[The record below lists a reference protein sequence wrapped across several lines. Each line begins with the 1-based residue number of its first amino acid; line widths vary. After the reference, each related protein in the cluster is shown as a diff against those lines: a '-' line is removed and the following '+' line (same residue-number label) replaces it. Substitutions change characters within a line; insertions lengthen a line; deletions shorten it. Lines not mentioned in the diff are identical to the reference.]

1 MQIIFLKLKS
11 LQRKKPTRL
20 VTAAA
25 SPVAGPTAAAGS
37 RSTHEVENEVVR
49 ETASPPV
56 LCREDFRWPSCKRR
70 VSRQSVS
77 ARLPDEYILSLTT
90 HFTRSADSCCS
101 IHDYL
106 KLKVNISLYFPWFHK
121 RLRTNRKFFPQEV
134 SVPFFQTLRQGLTT
148 RQFLVWHLQI
158 SKSRHLPVI
167 LGCST

>member
-56 LCREDFRWPSCKRR
+56 LCREDFR
-70 VSRQSVS
+70 
-77 ARLPDEYILSLTT
+77 
-90 HFTRSADSCCS
+90 
-101 IHDYL
+101 
-106 KLKVNISLYFPWFHK
+106 
-121 RLRTNRKFFPQEV
+121 
-134 SVPFFQTLRQGLTT
+134 
-148 RQFLVWHLQI
+148 
-158 SKSRHLPVI
+158 
-167 LGCST
+167 